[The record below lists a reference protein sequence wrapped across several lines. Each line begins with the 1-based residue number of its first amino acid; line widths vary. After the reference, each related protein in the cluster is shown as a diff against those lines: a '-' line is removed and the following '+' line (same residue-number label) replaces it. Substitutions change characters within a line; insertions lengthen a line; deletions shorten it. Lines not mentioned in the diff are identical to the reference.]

1 MKTTVKMLVQIF
13 DWREALDILILA
25 TGLFLAYR
33 TLHRL
38 GTWKMASGVLI
49 AILVFVVA
57 YLLDLKSVSWIY
69 LNLSQ
74 VAMIALIV
82 IFQPEIRKLLERAA
96 SFGGGP
102 VRKEEEADLSL
113 ILAETTFAMA
123 LIKQG
128 ALIVL
133 PGREPIEKWL
143 SGGYPIDATLSHPL
157 LMSIFDD
164 HSPGHDGAVIVEN
177 GKIIRFGARLPLSDT
192 GSLDEDYGTR
202 HHAAMGLSENSDAI
216 VIVVSE
222 ERGEVTVFQDG
233 KMEEMRGSDELR
245 SRIFKHCANM
255 DLLGGRRQEKIS
267 WGTLS
272 GIFVSVVMAIL
283 IWSTIIISQG
293 TIIQKG
299 ITVPIV
305 YTGLPKNMALVE
317 KRPTE
322 AVLHL
327 SGTEYDLDALDP
339 SQMSI
344 RLDLSNVAKGK
355 HNFVVT
361 EEKIDLPQR
370 VKLIDAE
377 PSNLNLTLEELE
389 KRKAAVKPRLVG
401 ELPEGLKLVSVKV
414 LPPSIFVLL
423 PESERKQEELSLPT
437 KEISLENIKENTIVN
452 SQIAAPPNLKPASD
466 DWPEVKVKITVRRES
481 S

>member
-1 MKTTVKMLVQIF
+1 METTVKMLVQIF

-49 AILVFVVA
+49 AIIVYVIA

-69 LNLSQ
+69 LNLNQ
-74 VAMIALIV
+74 VALIGLIV
-82 IFQPEIRKLLERAA
+82 IFQPEIRKMLEKAA

-102 VRKEEEADLSL
+102 VRKEEADLSVL
-113 ILAETTFAMA
+113 LAETTFAMA
-123 LIKQG
+123 QIKQG

-133 PGREPIEKWL
+133 PGREPIQEWL
-143 SGGYPIDATLSHPL
+143 SGGYPIDAAPSHPL

-192 GSLDEDYGTR
+192 GNLGEGYGTR
-202 HHAAMGLSENSDAI
+202 HHAAMGLSENSDAM

-233 KMEEMRGSDELR
+233 KLQEMAGSDELR
-245 SRIFKHCANM
+245 SRIVTHCANSSI
-255 DLLGGRRQEKIS
+255 LGGQGQEKIS

-272 GIFVSVVMAIL
+272 GIFVSMIMAVV
-283 IWSTIIISQG
+283 IWSTIMISEG
-293 TIIQKG
+293 TVIQKG
-299 ITVPIV
+299 ITVPV
-305 YTGLPKNMALVE
+305 SYTGLPKDMALAG
-317 KRPTE
+317 KIPTE

-327 SGTEYDLDALDP
+327 SGTEYDLGALDP

-344 RLDLSNVAKGK
+344 QFDLSNLATGK
-355 HNFVVT
+355 HKFVVT
-361 EEKIDLPQR
+361 EEKIALPRR

-377 PSNLNLTLEELE
+377 PSNLTLTLEKLE
-389 KRKAAVKPRLVG
+389 KRKAVVKPRLVG
-401 ELPEGLKLVSVKV
+401 RLPEGLKLASVKV
-414 LPPSIFVLL
+414 FPPSIFVLS
-423 PESERKQEELSLPT
+423 PESKEKQEELSLPT
-437 KEISLENIKENTIVN
+437 KEISLENIKENTIVI
-452 SQIAAPPNLKPASD
+452 SQIAAPPNLQPASD
-466 DWPEVKVKITVRRES
+466 DWPEVEVKITVRRD
-481 S
+481 

>member
-1 MKTTVKMLVQIF
+1 MDTTIKMLAQIF
-13 DWREALDILILA
+13 DWREALDILILS

-49 AILVFVVA
+49 AIIVFVVA

-74 VAMIALIV
+74 VALIGLIV
-82 IFQPEIRKLLERAA
+82 IFQPEIRKILEKAA

-102 VRKEEEADLSL
+102 VQKEEADLSVL
-113 ILAETTFAMA
+113 LAETTFAMA
-123 LIKQG
+123 QIKQG

-133 PGREPIEKWL
+133 PGKEPIQEWL
-143 SGGYPIDATLSHPL
+143 SGGYPIDAAPSHPL

-164 HSPGHDGAVIVEN
+164 HSPGHDGAVIIEN
-177 GKIIRFGARLPLSDT
+177 GKITRFGARLPLSDT
-192 GSLDEDYGTR
+192 GNLDEEYGTR

-233 KMEEMRGSDELR
+233 KIRKMRGSDELR
-245 SRIFKHCANM
+245 SRIVTHCSNIA
-255 DLLGGRRQEKIS
+255 LLGGHRQGKIS
-267 WGTLS
+267 WRTLS
-272 GIFVSVVMAIL
+272 GICASVVMAIL

-293 TIIQKG
+293 TVIQKG
-299 ITVPIV
+299 ITVPIT
-305 YTGLPKNMALVE
+305 YTGLPKDMALVE

-327 SGTEYDLDALDP
+327 SGTEYDLEALDP

-344 RLDLSNVAKGK
+344 QFDLSNVRKGK
-355 HNFVVT
+355 HNLVVT
-361 EEKIDLPQR
+361 EEKINLPRR

-377 PSNLNLTLEELE
+377 PSNLTLTLEELT
-389 KRKAAVKPRLVG
+389 KKKAVVKPRLVG
-401 ELPEGLKLVSVKV
+401 KLPEGLKLVSLKV
-414 LPPSIFVLL
+414 IPHSIFVLL
-423 PESERKQEELSLPT
+423 PESEKKQEKLFLPT
-437 KEISLENIKENTIVN
+437 KEISLENIKENTIIT
-452 SQIAAPPNLKPASD
+452 SQIAAPPNMQPEGD
-466 DWPEVKVKITVRRES
+466 NWPEVEVVITVGLTNAK
-481 S
+481 